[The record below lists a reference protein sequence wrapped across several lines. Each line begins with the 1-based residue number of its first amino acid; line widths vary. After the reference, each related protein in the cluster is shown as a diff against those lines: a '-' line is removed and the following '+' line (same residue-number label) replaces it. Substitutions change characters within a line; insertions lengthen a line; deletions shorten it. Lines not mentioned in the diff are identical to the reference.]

1 MKPPPPDSSSL
12 SDTQQTEAQQ
22 QWIRAAVNQY
32 ERPLIHYAARL
43 VGDVDLARDVVQD
56 TFLKLW
62 TADRCEIEAHI
73 AQWLYR
79 VCRNRALDVR
89 RREIRM
95 TALDDRHVESRP
107 DRNAEPAS
115 AAHTHEADGML
126 AILQSLPE
134 RQQEVIR
141 LKFQGGLSYKEIAN
155 VMNLTVNHVGVLIH
169 TGLKALREQLAAAG
183 NSTNQS
189 SADASVS
196 R

>member
-1 MKPPPPDSSSL
+1 
-12 SDTQQTEAQQ
+12 
-22 QWIRAAVNQY
+22 
-32 ERPLIHYAARL
+32 
-43 VGDVDLARDVVQD
+43 
-56 TFLKLW
+56 

-183 NSTNQS
+183 NSTNQP

>member
-1 MKPPPPDSSSL
+1 
-12 SDTQQTEAQQ
+12 
-22 QWIRAAVNQY
+22 
-32 ERPLIHYAARL
+32 
-43 VGDVDLARDVVQD
+43 
-56 TFLKLW
+56 
-62 TADRCEIEAHI
+62 
-73 AQWLYR
+73 
-79 VCRNRALDVR
+79 
-89 RREIRM
+89 M

-183 NSTNQS
+183 NSTNQP